1 MQISGLNINK
11 FNINKCNINKID
23 KTIFINFLY
32 NNMSNLSELDQKDIV
47 LFHNIA
53 KRVYNEL
60 GPGHNEKIYQ
70 KAMKYELDLHNIPV
84 DMESHV
90 TVTYCDSS
98 GNIHNLESE
107 RIDLFIHANPPK
119 IAELKAVQRN
129 IQETEKVQIRK
140 YFKELNKLGTYVPYG
155 LLINFPQP
163 NSKETRTDVDF
174 EVVLND
180 ISKP

>member
-1 MQISGLNINK
+1 MN
-11 FNINKCNINKID
+11 D
-23 KTIFINFLY
+23 
-32 NNMSNLSELDQKDIV
+32 LSDLEQKDIE
-47 LFHNIA
+47 LLHNIA

-107 RIDLFIHANPPK
+107 RIDLFIHTNPPK

-140 YFKELNKLGTYVPYG
+140 YFKELNKSGVHVPYG
-155 LLINFPQP
+155 FLINFPQP
-163 NSKETRTDVDF
+163 NSKETRQEVDF
-174 EVVLND
+174 EVVVNN
-180 ISKP
+180 IT